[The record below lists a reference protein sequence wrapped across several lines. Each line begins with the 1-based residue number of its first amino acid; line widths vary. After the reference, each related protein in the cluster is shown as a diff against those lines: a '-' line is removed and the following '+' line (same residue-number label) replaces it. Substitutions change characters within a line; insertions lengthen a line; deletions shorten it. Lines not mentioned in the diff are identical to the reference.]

1 MSECLASIRLLDAV
15 NVALICSPAK
25 ISHLPPRC
33 IVSLLMSK
41 FVHCIHGHT
50 SLDYTYPSPCYVIWF
65 ISACFHSVIY
75 LFFLLLSHCSAIRI
89 MNLRSSKTKLE
100 GAPLPTMPSFIY
112 SPILTNPHPN
122 PSSCLSE
129 SLPWFTVWCSV
140 MLKAALA
147 WTRRSHLRYT

>member
-1 MSECLASIRLLDAV
+1 MSGLKCLDAV
-15 NVALICSPAK
+15 NVALICSAAK

-41 FVHCIHGHT
+41 CVHCIHGHT

-65 ISACFHSVIY
+65 ISACFHSVI
-75 LFFLLLSHCSAIRI
+75 FCSCRIAQLSGLWTWDQVRQIW
-89 MNLRSSKTKLE
+89 K

-129 SLPWFTVWCSV
+129 SLPWFTARCSV
-140 MLKAALA
+140 MLKAALV
-147 WTRRSHLRYT
+147 WTRRSRLRYT